1 MLHLQREDGVICRII
16 VSKKE
21 KEVIIMKRLIA
32 LFLSLMM
39 LVLAFTACAQSSDT
53 SSDVSDASSESSA
66 VSDASD
72 ESKVEEKALVRIAGM
87 KGPTS
92 IGMVEIMENDE
103 KGTTKNDYEFT
114 IAGTADEITLLLKK
128 GELDIAAV
136 PANLA
141 SVLYN
146 NTNGE
151 IQILGVNTLGVLY
164 LVAKGVE
171 INSIDDLKGKTII
184 ATGKGT
190 TPEYTL
196 THILKEKGIEDV
208 TLDFKA
214 EATEVVAAL
223 SQVESGIAMLPQPYV
238 TVAQG
243 KVEGLEIVMDLNKE
257 WKAINSDNGIV
268 TGVFVVRK
276 AFAEEN
282 PTAVKNFI
290 EEYKV
295 SSAYVNENVEEAA
308 QLVEKFGIFAAN
320 VAVKA
325 IPYCNIACI
334 VGEDMKTPVNTYLG
348 VLYANNEKSVG
359 GKLPENDF
367 FYIAE

>member
-1 MLHLQREDGVICRII
+1 
-16 VSKKE
+16 
-21 KEVIIMKRLIA
+21 MKRLIA

-39 LVLAFTACAQSSDT
+39 VLLAFTACAQPSDT
-53 SSDVSDASSESSA
+53 SSDVSDASSA
-66 VSDASD
+66 VSNVSDVSD
-72 ESKVEEKALVRIAGM
+72 ESKADEKAIVRIAGM

-114 IAGTADEITLLLKK
+114 IAGTADEITPLLKK

-151 IQILGVNTLGVLY
+151 IQVLGVNTLGVLY

-171 INSIDDLKGKTII
+171 IDSVDDLEGKTIL

-196 THILKEKGIEDV
+196 KHILKEKGIDTEKDV

-223 SQVESGIAMLPQPYV
+223 SQVDSGIAMLPQPYV

-257 WKAINSDNGIV
+257 WKMINSDNGIV

-276 AFAEEN
+276 QFATEN
-282 PTAVKNFI
+282 PEAVKNFI

-308 QLVEKFGIFAAN
+308 KLVEKFGIFAAN
-320 VAVKA
+320 VATKA

-334 VGEDMKTPVNTYLG
+334 VGEDMKIPVNTYLG
-348 VLYANNEKSVG
+348 VLYVNNEKSVG
-359 GKLPENDF
+359 GKLPEDDF
-367 FYIAE
+367 FYIAK